1 MNFVFLQTKRWGL
14 LTRRVAME
22 NAIRSDADLFY
33 GKRAII
39 TGASTGIGLGLS
51 RALLARGAEVYM
63 SSRTPENIAA
73 AAESLRM
80 YEGRVH
86 AQVLD
91 VRDQEAVK
99 KYIEYVGNR
108 GPIDYIFCNAG
119 VGFGQ
124 AFTATKREDWNTVF
138 DVNLFGVVNCVH
150 AVVPIM
156 IKQGHGHI
164 VNTASVCGIVPLP
177 YQTVYAASK
186 YAVVGFG
193 EDLRYEMSF
202 HNIKVSTI
210 CPGAV
215 DTMIF
220 YRSLDYK
227 LHPELSKPAEAIS
240 IDQAATEILEGLQ
253 AGRHII
259 PIEDFARKMYNALNI
274 DSNEI
279 SETMWYLAK
288 QRQADPV
295 YRATEAPEG

>member
-1 MNFVFLQTKRWGL
+1 
-14 LTRRVAME
+14 ME
-22 NAIRSDADLFY
+22 TTAKQDNDFFN
-33 GKRAII
+33 GKTAII

-51 RALLARGAEVYM
+51 RGLLARGAEVYM

-73 AAESLRM
+73 AAESLRQ
-80 YEGRVH
+80 YGGRVH

-91 VRDQEAVK
+91 VRDEDAVRK
-99 KYIEYVGNR
+99 HIRYVGSR
-108 GPIDYIFCNAG
+108 GSIDYIFCNAG

-138 DVNLFGVVNCVH
+138 DVNLFGLVNCIH

-156 IKQGHGHI
+156 IKQGYGHI

-202 HNIKVSTI
+202 HNINVTTV

-220 YRSLDYK
+220 YRSLDYTINT
-227 LHPELSKPAEAIS
+227 ELPKPPEAIS
-240 IDQAATEILEGLQ
+240 IDQAAKEILEGVE
-253 AGRHII
+253 AGRNIV
-259 PIEDFARKMYNALNI
+259 PVEDFARKMYRAIGTNPS
-274 DSNEI
+274 DVDDM
-279 SETMWYLAK
+279 MWHMAN
-288 QRQADPV
+288 QRHEDPQ
-295 YRATEAPEG
+295 YRAGAMSGD

>member
-1 MNFVFLQTKRWGL
+1 
-14 LTRRVAME
+14 ME
-22 NAIRSDADLFY
+22 NEKYPSDSFFKD
-33 GKRAII
+33 KVAII

-51 RALLARGAEVYM
+51 RGLLERGAEVYM
-63 SSRTPENIAA
+63 CSRTPKNIAA
-73 AAESLRM
+73 AAESLRKHG
-80 YEGRVH
+80 GRVH

-91 VRDQEAVK
+91 VRDEDAVNA
-99 KYIEYVGNR
+99 YIEYVGSR

-124 AFTATKREDWNTVF
+124 AFTVTKREDWNTVF

-150 AVVPIM
+150 AVLPIM
-156 IKQGHGHI
+156 IKQGYGHI

-202 HNIKVSTI
+202 HNIKVTTV

-227 LHPELSKPAEAIS
+227 LQMNLPKPPEAIS
-240 IDQAATEILEGLQ
+240 IDQAADEILEGIE
-253 AGRHII
+253 AGRNII
-259 PIEDFARKMYNALNI
+259 PVQDFARRMHHAIGANP
-274 DSNEI
+274 SEVE
-279 SETMWYLAK
+279 ETMWALAN
-288 QRQADPV
+288 QRRGEPQYQADKLPG
-295 YRATEAPEG
+295 E

>member
-1 MNFVFLQTKRWGL
+1 MRSCNSFFKDK
-14 LTRRVAME
+14 VA
-22 NAIRSDADLFY
+22 IV
-33 GKRAII
+33 

-51 RALLARGAEVYM
+51 RGLLKRGAKVYM
-63 SSRTPENIAA
+63 CSRTPKNIAA
-73 AAESLRM
+73 AAESLWK
-80 YEGRVH
+80 YGGRVH
-86 AQVLD
+86 AQVVD
-91 VRDQEAVK
+91 VRDEEAVNT
-99 KYIEYVGNR
+99 YIEYVGSR

-124 AFTATKREDWNTVF
+124 AFTVTKREDWDTVF

-156 IKQGHGHI
+156 IKQGYGHI

-202 HNIKVSTI
+202 HNIKVTTV

-227 LHPELSKPAEAIS
+227 LHMDLHKPAEAIG
-240 IDQAATEILEGLQ
+240 IDQAADEILEGVE
-253 AGRHII
+253 AGRNIV
-259 PIEDFARKMYNALNI
+259 PVEDFARRMYHSIGTNP
-274 DSNEI
+274 
-279 SETMWYLAK
+279 SEVEATMWSLANLRRDEPQYK
-288 QRQADPV
+288 ADKPSG
-295 YRATEAPEG
+295 T

>member
-1 MNFVFLQTKRWGL
+1 
-14 LTRRVAME
+14 ME
-22 NAIRSDADLFY
+22 NAGRSSKDLFH
-33 GKRAII
+33 GKRVII

-51 RALLARGAEVYM
+51 RTLLAHGAEVYM
-63 SSRTPENIAA
+63 SSRAPKNIAA
-73 AAESLRM
+73 AAESLQQ

-86 AQVLD
+86 TQVLD
-91 VRDQEAVK
+91 VRDQEAVQD
-99 KYIEYVGNR
+99 YIEYVGGR
-108 GPIDYIFCNAG
+108 GAIDYIFCNAG

-124 AFTATKREDWNTVF
+124 AFTVTKREDWNTVF

-164 VNTASVCGIVPLP
+164 VNVASVCGIVPLP

-186 YAVVGFG
+186 YAVVGFS

-202 HNIKVSTI
+202 HNIKVTTI

-227 LHPELSKPAEAIS
+227 LHEELPKPAEAIS
-240 IDQAATEILEGLQ
+240 IDQAAKEILDGVQ
-253 AGRHII
+253 AGQHIV
-259 PIEDFARKMYNALNI
+259 PIEDFARKMYRALAL
-274 DSNEI
+274 DSNEV
-279 SETMWYLAK
+279 SEMMWMLAR
-288 QRQADPV
+288 QRQADPI
-295 YRATEAPEG
+295 YRAAEVTGG

>member
-1 MNFVFLQTKRWGL
+1 
-14 LTRRVAME
+14 ME
-22 NAIRSDADLFY
+22 NEKHPGDSFFKD
-33 GKRAII
+33 KVAII

-51 RALLARGAEVYM
+51 RGLLARGAEVYM
-63 SSRTPENIAA
+63 CSRTPKNIAA
-73 AAESLRM
+73 AAESLRKHG
-80 YEGRVH
+80 GRVH

-91 VRDQEAVK
+91 VRDEDAVNA
-99 KYIEYVGNR
+99 YIEYVGSR

-124 AFTATKREDWNTVF
+124 AFTVTKREDWNTVF

-150 AVVPIM
+150 AVLPIM
-156 IKQGHGHI
+156 IKQGYGHI

-202 HNIKVSTI
+202 HNIKVTTV

-227 LHPELSKPAEAIS
+227 LHMDMPKPPEAIS
-240 IDQAATEILEGLQ
+240 IDQAADEILEGVE
-253 AGRHII
+253 AGRNII
-259 PIEDFARKMYNALNI
+259 PVQDFARRMHHAIGANP
-274 DSNEI
+274 SEVE
-279 SETMWYLAK
+279 ETMWALAN
-288 QRQADPV
+288 QRRGEPQYQADKLPG
-295 YRATEAPEG
+295 E

>member
-1 MNFVFLQTKRWGL
+1 
-14 LTRRVAME
+14 ME
-22 NAIRSDADLFY
+22 NEKHPGDSFFKD
-33 GKRAII
+33 KVAII

-51 RALLARGAEVYM
+51 RGLLARGAEVYM
-63 SSRTPENIAA
+63 CSRTPKNIAA
-73 AAESLRM
+73 AAESLRKHG
-80 YEGRVH
+80 GRVH

-91 VRDQEAVK
+91 VRDEDAVNA
-99 KYIEYVGNR
+99 YIEYVGSR

-124 AFTATKREDWNTVF
+124 AFTVTKREDWNTVF

-150 AVVPIM
+150 AVLPIM
-156 IKQGHGHI
+156 IKQGYGHI

-202 HNIKVSTI
+202 HNIKVTTV

-220 YRSLDYK
+220 YRSLDYR
-227 LHPELSKPAEAIS
+227 LQMDLPKPPEAIS
-240 IDQAATEILEGLQ
+240 IDQAADEILEGIE
-253 AGRHII
+253 AGRNII
-259 PIEDFARKMYNALNI
+259 PVQDFARRMHHAIGANP
-274 DSNEI
+274 SEVE
-279 SETMWYLAK
+279 ETMWALAN
-288 QRQADPV
+288 QRRGEPQYQADKLPG
-295 YRATEAPEG
+295 E

>member
-1 MNFVFLQTKRWGL
+1 
-14 LTRRVAME
+14 ME
-22 NAIRSDADLFY
+22 NKTRPSCSFFKD
-33 GKRAII
+33 KVAII
-39 TGASTGIGLGLS
+39 TGASTGIGLGLT
-51 RALLARGAEVYM
+51 RGLLERGAEVYM
-63 SSRTPENIAA
+63 CSRTAKNVAA
-73 AAESLRM
+73 AAESLRKHG
-80 YEGRVH
+80 GRVH

-91 VRDQEAVK
+91 VRDEDAVNT
-99 KYIEYVGNR
+99 YIEYVGSR

-124 AFTATKREDWNTVF
+124 AFTVTKREDWNTVF

-150 AVVPIM
+150 AVVPCM
-156 IKQGHGHI
+156 IKQGYGHI

-202 HNIKVSTI
+202 HNIKVTTV

-227 LHPELSKPAEAIS
+227 LHMDLPKPPEAIG
-240 IDQAATEILEGLQ
+240 IDQAADEILEGVE
-253 AGRHII
+253 AGRNII
-259 PIEDFARKMYNALNI
+259 PVENFARRMYHAMRTNP
-274 DSNEI
+274 
-279 SETMWYLAK
+279 SEVEDTMWSLANLRREEPQYK
-288 QRQADPV
+288 ADKPSG
-295 YRATEAPEG
+295 T

>member
-1 MNFVFLQTKRWGL
+1 MEGAVKRDNG
-14 LTRRVAME
+14 
-22 NAIRSDADLFY
+22 FFK
-33 GKRAII
+33 GKTAII

-51 RALLARGAEVYM
+51 RGLLARGAEVYM

-73 AAESLRM
+73 AAESLRQ
-80 YEGRVH
+80 YGERVH

-91 VRDQEAVK
+91 VRDEDAVRK
-99 KYIEYVGNR
+99 HIRYVGSR
-108 GPIDYIFCNAG
+108 GSIDYIFCNAG

-124 AFTATKREDWNTVF
+124 AFTVTKREDWDTVF
-138 DVNLFGVVNCVH
+138 DVNLFGVVNCIH

-156 IKQGHGHI
+156 IKQGFGHI

-202 HNIKVSTI
+202 HNIKVTTV

-220 YRSLDYK
+220 YRSLDYT
-227 LHPELSKPAEAIS
+227 LHMELPKPAEAIS
-240 IDQAATEILEGLQ
+240 IDQAAKEILEGVE
-253 AGRHII
+253 AGRNIV
-259 PIEDFARKMYNALNI
+259 PVEDFARKMSRAIGTNP
-274 DSNEI
+274 
-279 SETMWYLAK
+279 SEVDDTMWHMAN
-288 QRQADPV
+288 QRHADPQ
-295 YRATEAPEG
+295 YRAGEMCRD

>member
-1 MNFVFLQTKRWGL
+1 
-14 LTRRVAME
+14 ME
-22 NAIRSDADLFY
+22 SAVKHDSGFFK
-33 GKRAII
+33 GKIAVI

-51 RALLARGAEVYM
+51 RGLIARGAEVYM

-73 AAESLRM
+73 AAESLRQ
-80 YEGRVH
+80 YGGRVH
-86 AQVLD
+86 AQVVD
-91 VRDQEAVK
+91 VRDEDAVQ
-99 KYIEYVGNR
+99 KYIRYVGSR
-108 GPIDYIFCNAG
+108 GSIDYIFCNAG

-124 AFTATKREDWNTVF
+124 AFTVTKREDWNTVF
-138 DVNLFGVVNCVH
+138 DVNLFGVVNCIH

-156 IKQGHGHI
+156 IKQGYGHI

-202 HNIKVSTI
+202 HNIKVTTV

-227 LHPELSKPAEAIS
+227 LHMELPKPPEAIS
-240 IDQAATEILEGLQ
+240 IDQAANEILEGVE
-253 AGRHII
+253 AGRNIV
-259 PIEDFARKMYNALNI
+259 PIEGFARKMHHAIGTNPSEVDDMMWQLANQRHEDPQYRAG
-274 DSNEI
+274 EI
-279 SETMWYLAK
+279 SGE
-288 QRQADPV
+288 
-295 YRATEAPEG
+295 

>member
-1 MNFVFLQTKRWGL
+1 
-14 LTRRVAME
+14 ME
-22 NAIRSDADLFY
+22 SAVKHDSGFFK
-33 GKRAII
+33 GKIAII

-51 RALLARGAEVYM
+51 RGLIARGAEVYM

-73 AAESLRM
+73 AAESLRQ
-80 YEGRVH
+80 YGGRVH
-86 AQVLD
+86 AQVVD
-91 VRDQEAVK
+91 VRDEDAVQ
-99 KYIEYVGNR
+99 KYIRYVGSR
-108 GPIDYIFCNAG
+108 GSIDYIFCNAG

-124 AFTATKREDWNTVF
+124 AFTVTKREDWNTVF
-138 DVNLFGVVNCVH
+138 DVNLFGVVNCIH

-156 IKQGHGHI
+156 IKQGYGHI

-202 HNIKVSTI
+202 HNIKVTTV

-227 LHPELSKPAEAIS
+227 LHMELPKPPETIS
-240 IDQAATEILEGLQ
+240 IDQAAKEILEGVE
-253 AGRHII
+253 AGRNIV
-259 PIEDFARKMYNALNI
+259 PIEDFARKMYHAIGTNP
-274 DSNEI
+274 
-279 SETMWYLAK
+279 SEVDDMMWQLAN
-288 QRQADPV
+288 QRHEDPQ
-295 YRATEAPEG
+295 YRAGEIFGD

>member
-1 MNFVFLQTKRWGL
+1 
-14 LTRRVAME
+14 ME
-22 NAIRSDADLFY
+22 STAKYDNDFFK
-33 GKRAII
+33 GKTAII

-51 RALLARGAEVYM
+51 RGLLARGAEVYM

-73 AAESLRM
+73 AAESLRQ
-80 YEGRVH
+80 YGGSCH

-91 VRDQEAVK
+91 VRDEDAVRK
-99 KYIEYVGNR
+99 HISYVGSR
-108 GPIDYIFCNAG
+108 GSIDYIFCNAG

-124 AFTATKREDWNTVF
+124 AFTVTKREDWNTVF
-138 DVNLFGVVNCVH
+138 DVNLFGVVNCIH

-156 IKQGHGHI
+156 IKQGYGHI

-202 HNIKVSTI
+202 HNIKVTTV

-227 LHPELSKPAEAIS
+227 LHMEQPKPPEAIS
-240 IDQAATEILEGLQ
+240 IDQAAKEILEGVE
-253 AGRHII
+253 AGRNIV
-259 PIEDFARKMYNALNI
+259 PVEDFARKMYRAIGANP
-274 DSNEI
+274 
-279 SETMWYLAK
+279 SEVDDTMWHLAN
-288 QRQADPV
+288 QRHEDSQ
-295 YRATEAPEG
+295 YRAGEMCGD

>member
-1 MNFVFLQTKRWGL
+1 MD
-14 LTRRVAME
+14 ME
-22 NAIRSDADLFY
+22 SAVKHDNGFFR
-33 GKRAII
+33 GKTAII

-73 AAESLRM
+73 AAESLRQ
-80 YEGRVH
+80 YSGRVH

-91 VRDQEAVK
+91 VRDEDAVRK
-99 KYIEYVGNR
+99 HIRYVGSR

-124 AFTATKREDWNTVF
+124 AFTVTKREDWNTVF
-138 DVNLFGVVNCVH
+138 DVNLFGVVNCIH

-156 IKQGHGHI
+156 IKQGFGHI

-202 HNIKVSTI
+202 HNIKVTTV
-210 CPGAV
+210 CPSAV

-220 YRSLDYK
+220 YRSLDYT
-227 LHPELSKPAEAIS
+227 LHMELPKPQEAIS
-240 IDQAATEILEGLQ
+240 IDQAAREILEGVE
-253 AGRHII
+253 AGRNIV
-259 PIEDFARKMYNALNI
+259 PVEDFARKMYRAIGTNP
-274 DSNEI
+274 
-279 SETMWYLAK
+279 SEVDAMMWHMAN
-288 QRQADPV
+288 QRHEDPQ
-295 YRATEAPEG
+295 YRAGEICGD

>member
-1 MNFVFLQTKRWGL
+1 MNRAAQSNEDFFK
-14 LTRRVAME
+14 
-22 NAIRSDADLFY
+22 
-33 GKRAII
+33 GKKVII

-63 SSRTPENIAA
+63 SSRTPQNIAA
-73 AAESLRM
+73 AAESLRQYGAM
-80 YEGRVH
+80 VN

-91 VRDQEAVK
+91 VRDQKAVQD
-99 KYIEYVGNR
+99 YIEYVGSR

-124 AFTATKREDWNTVF
+124 AFTVTKREDWNTVF

-164 VNTASVCGIVPLP
+164 VNTSSVCGIVPLP

-186 YAVVGFG
+186 YAVLGFG
-193 EDLRYEMSF
+193 EDLRHEMAF

-227 LHPELSKPAEAIS
+227 IHQELPKPPECIS
-240 IDQAATEILEGLQ
+240 IDEAAQEILTGIQ
-253 AGRHII
+253 AGQPII
-259 PIEDFARKMYNALNI
+259 PVQDFARKMLQALRT
-274 DSNEI
+274 DSNEVE
-279 SETMWYLAK
+279 ETMQMLAK
-288 QRQADPV
+288 QRQADPI
-295 YRATEAPEG
+295 YRASENTWE